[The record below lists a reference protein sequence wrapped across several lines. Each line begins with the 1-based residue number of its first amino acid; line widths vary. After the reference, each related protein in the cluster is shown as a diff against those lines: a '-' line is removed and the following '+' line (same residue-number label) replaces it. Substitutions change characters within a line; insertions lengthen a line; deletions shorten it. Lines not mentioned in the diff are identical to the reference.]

1 MHAFWMSVGMH
12 AAGFA
17 LVHYAQASL
26 DNAGLA
32 QPPVSSLQA
41 RLFTYEAGQGQRSL
55 ATADPDPGAVQAEPV
70 AVPAV
75 APLPTLQAAAAAPA
89 PLATE
94 RVYSDSELD
103 ASPTVVSSV
112 TLEYPLAA
120 NNREGTVTLAIVVA
134 GNGTVE
140 DVSVVSAVPPGF
152 FEAAAIAGFKQAQ
165 FSPGL
170 LGGLGVKSRLVV
182 QVEFM
187 PMNRGGSVAG
197 QR

>member
-1 MHAFWMSVGMH
+1 MH

-17 LVHYAQASL
+17 LVRYSQASL
-26 DNAGLA
+26 DTAGLA
-32 QPPVSSLQA
+32 QPPVSTLQA
-41 RLFTYEAGQGQRSL
+41 RLFTYEAGQGQRSQ
-55 ATADPDPGAVQAEPV
+55 AMADPDPGAVQTEPV
-70 AVPAV
+70 SLPAV
-75 APLPTLQAAAAAPA
+75 APMPTSQPA
-89 PLATE
+89 TAVPVPVTVATE
-94 RVYSDSELD
+94 RVYSDAELD
-103 ASPTVVSSV
+103 ASPTVVSAV
-112 TLEYPLAA
+112 TLEYPPAA

-134 GNGTVE
+134 GNGSVE

-152 FEAAAIAGFKQAQ
+152 FEAAAIAGFKKAQ

-182 QVEFM
+182 EVEFM